1 MPSLPGTESRL
12 WVAVLAGGVGSRFWP
27 ASTPAR
33 PKPLLA
39 LASEQPLIR
48 DTVDR
53 ALSLVEPRRLSI
65 LTGAHLVSPFRSI
78 LLTLEEENFWVEP
91 QARGTGPVLA
101 WAAHRILRSDPEAV
115 LVSLHADHRIE
126 PESAFPPLIRSA
138 AELARTEDILLTI
151 AVSPDRPETG
161 YGYIR
166 RGEPL
171 ANEDFLEAFRIG
183 EFIEKPDLAAAEK
196 YLSSGYWWNS
206 GIFVLPVA
214 RFLHEIRLH
223 APEIGGH
230 LPLLDRGDDAAFFE
244 EVPTVSVDETVFER
258 SGRVG
263 AVKANFRWDDLG
275 SWESLTRSLAS
286 DAAGNCGLGDLHA
299 VDSQDSV
306 VWAEDGPVVLFGVDN
321 LVVVRSGGITLVTS
335 RQRSPQLKHLLAR
348 LPEGLREGSAGSSPT
363 VASGGSVSV
372 EPDSRSDE

>member
-1 MPSLPGTESRL
+1 MPPLRGTDSGL
-12 WVAVLAGGVGSRFWP
+12 WVAVLAGGIGSRFWP
-27 ASTPAR
+27 ASTPSR

-39 LASEQPLIR
+39 LASEQPLIC

-65 LTGAHLVSPFRSI
+65 LSGDHLVSPFRSI
-78 LLTLEEENFWVEP
+78 LPTLEEDNFWVEP
-91 QARGTGPVLA
+91 KARGTGPVLA
-101 WAAHRILRSDPEAV
+101 WAAHRIFQSDPDAI

-126 PESAFPPLIRSA
+126 PESSFSPLIRSA
-138 AELARTEDILLTI
+138 AEIARTEDILLTI

-166 RGEPL
+166 PGEPL
-171 ANEDFLEAFRIG
+171 VNGNLLEAFWVG
-183 EFIEKPDLAAAEK
+183 EFVEKPDLAAAEE
-196 YLSSGYWWNS
+196 YLSSGYFWNS
-206 GIFVLPVA
+206 GIFVLPVS

-223 APEIGGH
+223 APEIGGC

-244 EVPTVSVDETVFER
+244 EVPMVSIDEAVFER
-258 SGRVG
+258 SGQVG
-263 AVKANFRWDDLG
+263 AVKANFHWDDLG

-286 DAAGNCGLGDLHA
+286 DATGNCGLGDFHP
-299 VDSQDSV
+299 VDSRDSV

-335 RQRSPQLKHLLAR
+335 RQRSSELKQLLAH
-348 LPEGLREGSAGSSPT
+348 LPEKLKEEHAGSSPT
-363 VASGGSVSV
+363 AASKTSVSV
-372 EPDSRSDE
+372 EPDGRSDK

>member
-1 MPSLPGTESRL
+1 MPSLPGTDSRL

-53 ALSLVEPRRLSI
+53 ALSLVEPKRLLI

-78 LLTLEEENFWVEP
+78 LPTLEEENFWVEP
-91 QARGTGPVLA
+91 EARGTGPVLA

-115 LVSLHADHRIE
+115 LVSLHADHQIE

-138 AELARTEDILLTI
+138 AELAGTEDILLTI

-166 RGEPL
+166 PGKPL
-171 ANEDFLEAFRIG
+171 ANEDLLEAFRIG

-214 RFLHEIRLH
+214 RFVHEIRLH

-244 EVPTVSVDETVFER
+244 EVPTVSVDEAVFKR

-263 AVKANFRWDDLG
+263 AVRANFRWDDLG

-286 DAAGNCGLGDLHA
+286 DATGNCGLGDLHA
-299 VDSQDSV
+299 VDSRDSV

-335 RQRSPQLKHLLAR
+335 RRRSPQLKHLLAR

-372 EPDSRSDE
+372 KPDGRSDK